1 MSKLFDLAFLSDD
14 AFLGSV
20 AEVKD
25 NLCFQPRG
33 GGGVLPC
40 KGFMG
45 TCGQPGYS
53 GR

>member
-33 GGGVLPC
+33 GGG
-40 KGFMG
+40 GG
-45 TCGQPGYS
+45 TPL
-53 GR
+53 